1 MADTHNHASGSAV
14 RSDLRTSIEV
24 ALLVEGAVVGGI
36 IIMWAAIIARIF
48 P

>member
-24 ALLVEGAVVGGI
+24 ALLVEAAVVFAI
-36 IIMWAAIIARIF
+36 TVMWAAIIAKIF
-48 P
+48 